1 MAHTHLSRSWRSEGI
16 KHKKNEIFLDVAN
29 DPDSVESMG
38 CSVWPKRSE
47 VERLN
52 LLVSANGSV
61 LRSEIL
67 GALKMKLTTQR
78 VHHDG
83 SAVAMVAAMGL

>member
-1 MAHTHLSRSWRSEGI
+1 MALKHGTEAWHRSVALSG
-16 KHKKNEIFLDVAN
+16 A
-29 DPDSVESMG
+29 
-38 CSVWPKRSE
+38 E

-67 GALKMKLTTQR
+67 GALKMKLQPEPKSVPVQL
-78 VHHDG
+78 VHFLGVDRLGIHK
-83 SAVAMVAAMGL
+83 VHRLHRTVLRLTNM

>member
-1 MAHTHLSRSWRSEGI
+1 MLLDMMCHEPFSWNGS
-16 KHKKNEIFLDVAN
+16 VAN
-29 DPDSVESMG
+29 G
-38 CSVWPKRSE
+38 E

-67 GALKMKLTTQR
+67 GALKMKLQPEPSGVYHFVWIGYIDLR
-78 VHHDG
+78 RE
-83 SAVAMVAAMGL
+83 S

>member
-1 MAHTHLSRSWRSEGI
+1 MANG
-16 KHKKNEIFLDVAN
+16 
-29 DPDSVESMG
+29 
-38 CSVWPKRSE
+38 E

-67 GALKMKLTTQR
+67 GALKMKLQPEPSGVYHFVWIGYIDLR
-78 VHHDG
+78 RE
-83 SAVAMVAAMGL
+83 S

>member
-1 MAHTHLSRSWRSEGI
+1 MRHAQLSRSWRSEGI
-16 KHKKNEIFLDVAN
+16 KHKKNEIFLDVAS
-29 DPDSVESMG
+29 DPDSVENG
-38 CSVWPKRSE
+38 ALCAADAIE

-67 GALKMKLTTQR
+67 GALKMKPTSQH
-78 VHHDG
+78 VDHDRT
-83 SAVAMVAAMGL
+83 AVMVLAMRL

>member
-1 MAHTHLSRSWRSEGI
+1 MLLHMMCPCQSLSLCPEVALKHGTEAWHRS
-16 KHKKNEIFLDVAN
+16 VAL
-29 DPDSVESMG
+29 SG
-38 CSVWPKRSE
+38 AE

-67 GALKMKLTTQR
+67 GALKMKLQPELKSVPGTGTT
-78 VHHDG
+78 G
-83 SAVAMVAAMGL
+83 TLAWCG